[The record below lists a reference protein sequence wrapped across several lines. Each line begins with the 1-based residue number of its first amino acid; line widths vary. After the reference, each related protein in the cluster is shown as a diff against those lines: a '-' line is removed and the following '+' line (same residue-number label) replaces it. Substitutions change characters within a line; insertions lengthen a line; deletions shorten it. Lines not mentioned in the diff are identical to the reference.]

1 MTVVDGK
8 HIAKNLIEELKSEES
23 GAGKKTAFLL
33 FTLSRESESFI
44 RRKTAV
50 AEELGVESA
59 VVRKKSKTTEDALDA
74 LRDVVANGYDG
85 VILQLPLPEE
95 IDADVLIDAIPASVD
110 VDMLG
115 KEAKEKYMSAT
126 TERVPP
132 VARAV
137 HEIFSHYMVD
147 LFGDEIVVLGKG
159 RLVGGPVT
167 MYLERLKMPYKVF
180 DESSDDEMKL
190 EAISK
195 ADVIISGIGRPH
207 YIKPH
212 MIKEGVVLIDAGTS
226 ESGGKIVGD
235 ADPACESKSSLYT
248 PVPGG
253 VGPIVVAS
261 LFKNLFTK

>member
-1 MTVVDGK
+1 MTRVDGK
-8 HIAKNLIEELKSEES
+8 LIARNLIEELKAEDSS
-23 GAGKKTAFLL
+23 SGKKTAFLL
-33 FTLSRESESFI
+33 FSDSHESESFI
-44 RRKTAV
+44 KRKSAV
-50 AEELGVESA
+50 AEELGVLST
-59 VVRKKSKTTEDALDA
+59 VVRNKSKTTEDALEA
-74 LRDVVANGYDG
+74 LAVTVAKGYDG
-85 VILQLPLPEE
+85 VVLQLPLPEG
-95 IDADVLIDAIPASVD
+95 IDADVVIDALPANVD
-110 VDMLG
+110 IDMLG
-115 KEAKEKYMSAT
+115 KEAKERYVNGA

-137 HEIFSHYMVD
+137 HEIFSHYLVD

-159 RLVGGPVT
+159 RLVGGPVS
-167 MYLERLKMPYKVF
+167 MYLERLQMPYKVF
-180 DESSDDEMKL
+180 DETSDDAMKL

-212 MIKEGVVLIDAGTS
+212 MIKEGVILIDAGTS

-235 ADPACESKSSLYT
+235 ADPDCESKTSLYT

-261 LFKNLFTK
+261 LFKNLFTN